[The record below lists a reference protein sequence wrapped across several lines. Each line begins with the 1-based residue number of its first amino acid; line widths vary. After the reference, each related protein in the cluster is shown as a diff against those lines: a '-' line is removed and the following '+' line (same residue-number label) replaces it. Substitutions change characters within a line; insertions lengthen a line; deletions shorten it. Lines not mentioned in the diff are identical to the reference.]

1 MHVGFVR
8 EGGVFIFFLKPS
20 NRGVMKIFLPINVR
34 IDDKK
39 ILFVG
44 GGKIAMHKIKT
55 VEQYSRN
62 ITLVAP
68 EIHED
73 LQGAGF
79 EEIYKEYEK
88 SDLAGFFLVY
98 ACTNNLELNKTIKQ
112 DAAECGILVNVVD
125 NRELSDFISPAVFKK
140 EGMTVAVSSNGEDVK
155 KSVEWRNTI
164 KSILEKANL

>member
-1 MHVGFVR
+1 
-8 EGGVFIFFLKPS
+8 
-20 NRGVMKIFLPINVR
+20 MKVFLPINIR

-55 VEQYSRN
+55 VEKYSRN

-73 LQGAGF
+73 LKGAGF
-79 EEIYKEYEK
+79 REIYKEYET

-98 ACTNNLELNKTIKQ
+98 ACTNNLELNQRIKK
-112 DAAECGILVNVVD
+112 DAAESGILVNVVD
-125 NRELSDFISPAVFKK
+125 NRELSDFISPAIIKR
-140 EGMTVAVSSNGEDVK
+140 EEMTVAISSNGENVK
-155 KSVEWRNTI
+155 KSVEWRNRI
-164 KSILEKANL
+164 ESMLDNAGM

>member
-1 MHVGFVR
+1 
-8 EGGVFIFFLKPS
+8 
-20 NRGVMKIFLPINVR
+20 MKVFLPINVR

-73 LQGAGF
+73 LKGSGF
-79 EEIYKEYEK
+79 EEIYKKYEK

-98 ACTNNLELNKTIKQ
+98 ACTNNLELNRVIKQ

-125 NRELSDFISPAVFKK
+125 NRELSDFISPAVIKK
-140 EGMTVAVSSNGEDVK
+140 DEMTIAISSNGENVK
-155 KSVEWRNTI
+155 KSVEWREII
-164 KSILEKANL
+164 KSMLEQAYL

>member
-1 MHVGFVR
+1 
-8 EGGVFIFFLKPS
+8 
-20 NRGVMKIFLPINVR
+20 MKVFLPINVR

-73 LQGAGF
+73 LKGSGF

-98 ACTNNLELNKTIKQ
+98 ACTNNLELNRVIKQ
-112 DAAECGILVNVVD
+112 DATECGILVNVVD
-125 NRELSDFISPAVFKK
+125 NRELSDFISPAVIKK
-140 EGMTVAVSSNGEDVK
+140 DEMTIAISSNGENVK
-155 KSVEWRNTI
+155 KSVEWREII
-164 KSILEKANL
+164 KSMLEQAHL